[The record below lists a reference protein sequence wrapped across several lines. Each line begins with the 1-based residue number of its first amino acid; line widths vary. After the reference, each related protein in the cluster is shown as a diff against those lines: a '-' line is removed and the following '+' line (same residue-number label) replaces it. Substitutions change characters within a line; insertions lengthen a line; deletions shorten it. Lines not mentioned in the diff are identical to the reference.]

1 MALPSTRAFTNS
13 AQALDLIPIAN
24 SITSLL
30 QTLNPRIPNPKNLS
44 SSPLNRFSP
53 FLDPDL
59 VTLVITKQSNPH
71 HALFFFNWAS
81 NANTE
86 FYTHSF
92 RCYEAITNLLL
103 HHSLFYPAI
112 NLLKK
117 SQNLSDF
124 FIAKI
129 IKAYGDKG
137 NLKGAIFWFNQAKA
151 MEKDN
156 YLYSFN
162 SILGVLVKAN
172 MINLLRTLF
181 DDVVKEGGF
190 QPDVSSYTILIRG
203 LCKKGMIESAQKV
216 FDEMPCEPNSFT
228 FNTLINGFCKKG
240 DMESA
245 SLLFDKMMR
254 EVDCLPEVVTYTT
267 LIDGFCRKG
276 EFVEANKFLNEMVK
290 WGCSPNVLTYNA
302 IIYGLCLRGKVDEAK
317 TIVSEMRFNGVKD
330 NAATHLSILKG
341 LCIAGRSAEAIEYF
355 RWMASCNMDLDAKTY
370 IVVVNEYCKL
380 RKIDEAVSLLN
391 GMCGRG
397 ISPNVCSFN
406 SLFRTLV
413 ELNELDRAILLL
425 LQMPQMGCSP
435 NYVSYCTVV
444 CGLCRTK
451 GRMRE
456 AGYLVDDMLRNGI
469 VVDATLYRCLLE
481 GYSESGNEELAMQVF
496 KEMVGKSYVIS
507 LESFSVFVKMLCSK
521 GMVVKAENFFEDFCR
536 TYPAVETDSYRKI
549 LDEHM
554 QITQGSIREHQ
565 GEESNVQSSGAL
577 KVIST
582 RKKGNGWVIDEA
594 AVPKVGR
601 LLKWH

>member
-1 MALPSTRAFTNS
+1 MALLPSTRAITSS
-13 AQALDLIPIAN
+13 AQALDLIPIVN

-30 QTLNPRIPNPKNLS
+30 QALNPRNPNPKNLS

-53 FLDPDL
+53 FLDPNL
-59 VTLVITKQSNPH
+59 VTIVITKQTNPF

-81 NANTE
+81 NPNPNPKN
-86 FYTHSF
+86 YTHSL

-117 SQNLSDF
+117 SQKLSDF
-124 FIAKI
+124 FIGKI
-129 IKAYGDKG
+129 IKAYGDEG
-137 NLKGAIFWFNQAKA
+137 NIKAAIFWFNQAKA
-151 MEKDN
+151 IEKDK

-172 MINLLRTLF
+172 TIDLLRTLF
-181 DDVVKEGGF
+181 DNVVKEGGF

-216 FDEMPCEPNSFT
+216 FDEMPCKPNSFT

-245 SLLFDKMMR
+245 
-254 EVDCLPEVVTYTT
+254 
-267 LIDGFCRKG
+267 
-276 EFVEANKFLNEMVK
+276 
-290 WGCSPNVLTYNA
+290 
-302 IIYGLCLRGKVDEAK
+302 RGKVDEAK
-317 TIVSEMRFNGVKD
+317 TVMSEMWLNGVKA
-330 NAATHLSILKG
+330 NAATHLNILKG

-355 RWMASCNMDLDAKTY
+355 RWMASCNMDLDAKSY

-397 ISPNVCSFN
+397 ISLNVISFN

-413 ELNELDRAILLL
+413 ELNELHRAILLL
-425 LQMPQMGCSP
+425 LQMPQIGCSP

-444 CGLCRTK
+444 CSLCRTE

-469 VVDATLYRCLLE
+469 GLDATMYGCLLE
-481 GYSESGNEELAMQVF
+481 GYSEAGNEEMAMQVF
-496 KEMVGKSYVIS
+496 KEMIGKSYVIG

-521 GMVVKAENFFEDFCR
+521 GMIVKAENFFEDICR
-536 TYPAVETDSYRKI
+536 TFPAVERDGYRKI
-549 LDEHM
+549 LDEHQ
-554 QITQGSIREHQ
+554 QITQGSIKEHQ
-565 GEESNVQSSGAL
+565 GEESS
-577 KVIST
+577 
-582 RKKGNGWVIDEA
+582 
-594 AVPKVGR
+594 
-601 LLKWH
+601 

>member
-1 MALPSTRAFTNS
+1 MALLPSTRAITSS
-13 AQALDLIPIAN
+13 AQALDLIPIVN

-30 QTLNPRIPNPKNLS
+30 QALNPRNPNPKNLS

-53 FLDPDL
+53 FLDPNL
-59 VTLVITKQSNPH
+59 VTIVITKQTNPF

-81 NANTE
+81 NPNPNPKN
-86 FYTHSF
+86 YTHSL

-117 SQNLSDF
+117 SQKLSDF
-124 FIAKI
+124 FIGKI
-129 IKAYGDKG
+129 IKAYGDEG
-137 NLKGAIFWFNQAKA
+137 NIKAAIFWFNQAKA
-151 MEKDN
+151 IEKDK

-172 MINLLRTLF
+172 TIDLLRTLF
-181 DDVVKEGGF
+181 DNVVKEGGF

-216 FDEMPCEPNSFT
+216 FDEMPCKPNSFT

-245 SLLFDKMMR
+245 RLLFDKMVT

-267 LIDGFCRKG
+267 LIDGYCRKG
-276 EFVEANKFLNEMVK
+276 DFVEANKLLIKMVQV
-290 WGCSPNVLTYNA
+290 GSSPNVLTYNA
-302 IIYGLCLRGKVDEAK
+302 IVYGLCLRGKVDEAK
-317 TIVSEMRFNGVKD
+317 TVMSEMWLNGVKA
-330 NAATHLSILKG
+330 NAATHLNILKG

-355 RWMASCNMDLDAKTY
+355 RWMASCNMDLDAKSY

-397 ISPNVCSFN
+397 ISLNVISFN

-413 ELNELDRAILLL
+413 ELNELHRAILLL
-425 LQMPQMGCSP
+425 LQMPQIGCSP

-444 CGLCRTK
+444 CSLCRTE

-469 VVDATLYRCLLE
+469 GLDATMYGCLLE
-481 GYSESGNEELAMQVF
+481 GYSEAGNEEMAMQVF
-496 KEMVGKSYVIS
+496 KEMIGKSYVIG

-521 GMVVKAENFFEDFCR
+521 GMIVKAENFFEDICR
-536 TYPAVETDSYRKI
+536 TFPAVERDGYRKI
-549 LDEHM
+549 LDEHQ
-554 QITQGSIREHQ
+554 QITQGSIKEHQ
-565 GEESNVQSSGAL
+565 GEESS
-577 KVIST
+577 
-582 RKKGNGWVIDEA
+582 
-594 AVPKVGR
+594 
-601 LLKWH
+601 

>member
-190 QPDVSSYTILIRG
+190 QPDVSS
-203 LCKKGMIESAQKV
+203 
-216 FDEMPCEPNSFT
+216 
-228 FNTLINGFCKKG
+228 
-240 DMESA
+240 
-245 SLLFDKMMR
+245 
-254 EVDCLPEVVTYTT
+254 
-267 LIDGFCRKG
+267 
-276 EFVEANKFLNEMVK
+276 
-290 WGCSPNVLTYNA
+290 
-302 IIYGLCLRGKVDEAK
+302 GKVDEAK